1 MSLRRVQDRSGTA
14 SCHSGGGLQP
24 WSLEPIERPAPLQV
38 PGAEVAVYR
47 VKDPV
52 KGDDSSL
59 YDDGVLD
66 AEIATEQVGT
76 ALQAPTSQLV
86 AVTH

>member
-1 MSLRRVQDRSGTA
+1 MSLRRVQERSETGSHQLWSTA
-14 SCHSGGGLQP
+14 
-24 WSLEPIERPAPLQV
+24 LEPAPIPRPATLQV

-66 AEIATEQVGT
+66 AEIATDQVSRIW
-76 ALQAPTSQLV
+76 Q
-86 AVTH
+86 